1 MNDYVIYKIN
11 FPDGLFYIGKAKN
24 FNKRKKEHLNKCS
37 KLTTLKDKILF
48 DKPHKF
54 EILAKA
60 PSNLTEEQKQVWL
73 DATEREYI
81 HNSAESIYREMTGD
95 LTKYN
100 NYSNFKDVI
109 NSKMVNTIL
118 Y

>member
-24 FNKRKKEHLNKCS
+24 FNKRKKEHLNKCN
-37 KLTTLKDKILF
+37 KLTTLKDKTLF

-54 EILAKA
+54 EVIAKA
-60 PSNLTEEQKQVWL
+60 PSNLNEGQKQIWL
-73 DATEREYI
+73 DNTERKYI
-81 HNSAESIYREMTGD
+81 HDFAEITYREITGD
-95 LTKYN
+95 FTKYS
-100 NYSNFKDVI
+100 NYSDFKDII